1 MKLILTY
8 FIFFH
13 LMFCLFGLRFFY
25 ATNHQGNIGHS
36 LFKPD
41 NFAKLEQI
49 QPLLVKAVVASED
62 YLFWKHYGIDWEQLF
77 GVVEDNVE
85 KLRFTRGAST
95 ISQQLIKNYFFDS
108 KKSVVRKIFEIIL
121 TLEMELI
128 TPKKIILEQYL
139 NIIEFG
145 PNIFGIHQASLYYF
159 KKTPAQINLG
169 ESLFLISLLPSP
181 LKYGRGFHQ
190 RGLSRGARN
199 RMLKVGQRLVWAGQ
213 ISVGQK
219 FGAVSNFFQKWQ

>member
-1 MKLILTY
+1 
-8 FIFFH
+8 
-13 LMFCLFGLRFFY
+13 MFCLLGLRFLY
-25 ATNHQGNIGHS
+25 TTNQQGNIHHS

-41 NFAKLEQI
+41 QYAKLEHI
-49 QPLLVKAVVASED
+49 QPLLAKAVVASED
-62 YLFWKHYGIDWEQLF
+62 YLFWKHFGIDWKQLF

-95 ISQQLIKNYFFDS
+95 ISQQLIKNYFFDT

-145 PNIFGIHQASLYYF
+145 PDVYGVHQASFYYF
-159 KKTPAQINLG
+159 KKTPHQLNLG

-181 LKYGRGFHQ
+181 IKYGRGFHQ
-190 RGLSRGARN
+190 RRLSRGTRN

-213 ISVGQK
+213 ISSGQK
-219 FGAVSNFFQKWQ
+219 FGAVSAFFQRWQ